1 MTKKAVPV
9 PKQPEC
15 WYFRDRQGNRFGPYR
30 DERTIRDILS
40 RYRVGQVFEPGNAY
54 ALIPLPLTEFV
65 MEDAEYNP
73 VCPGDWL
80 AERNAK
86 RRQAR
91 FTNYQKR
98 YGSFIYRQGPV
109 AGIHKSVW
117 RYSRHSKYGRRV
129 RDTGAVCPE
138 DGEPPIRKRLQ
149 LRARDWDDFQL
160 KTPRSWKYHRRH
172 QWKA

>member
-15 WYFRDRQGNRFGPYR
+15 WYFRDRQGNHFGPYR
-30 DERTIRDILS
+30 EEKAIRDILS
-40 RYRVGQVFEPGNAY
+40 RHRVGQVFEYGNAY
-54 ALIPLPLTEFV
+54 ALIPVPLTEFV

-86 RRQAR
+86 RRLANI
-91 FTNYQKR
+91 TC
-98 YGSFIYRQGPV
+98 YGNGYGGYTYRQGPV
-109 AGIHKSVW
+109 AGIHKSSW

-138 DGEPPIRKRLQ
+138 EGEPPIRRRLQ
-149 LRARDWDDFQL
+149 LWDCDWDEFQS
-160 KTPRSWKYHRRH
+160 KTPRSWKNHRRH

>member
-1 MTKKAVPV
+1 MSKTAVPV
-9 PKQPEC
+9 PRPLNC
-15 WYFRDRQGNRFGPYR
+15 WYFRDRKGRRFGPYR
-30 DERTIRDILS
+30 DEQAILDILS
-40 RYRVGQVFEPGNAY
+40 RYRVDQAFKPGDPY
-54 ALIPLPLTEFV
+54 AIVPAPPTDFV
-65 MEDAEYNP
+65 MEDAEYRP
-73 VCPGDWL
+73 ICPENWL
-80 AERNAK
+80 TEQNAK
-86 RRQAR
+86 QRQAR
-91 FTNYQKR
+91 TARYRRR
-98 YGSFIYRQGPV
+98 YGLYTYRQGPV

-149 LRARDWDDFQL
+149 LRAQDWDDFQS